1 MFLDSFSIV
10 FDYSHWII
18 YVKVYIKLWFKGLRA
33 WKKIPGFFIMLQLQF
48 AKLFDFEFICAYII
62 YVTIKLSKQEWQFM
76 QNILIAEPEKIIDL
90 DLRKQLKHFNLV
102 SIKPDSILSLLEVK
116 SFDLLIIDTDDKN
129 LSLLSSIKKNFHL
142 PIILLSSM
150 RQKESQKF
158 VDIVDAIIEEPYQSD
173 ELRNAINNIFS
184 SAISNQK

>member
-10 FDYSHWII
+10 LDYSHCII
-18 YVKVYIKLWFKGLRA
+18 YAKVYIKLWFKGLKA

-62 YVTIKLSKQEWQFM
+62 YVTIKLSRQEWQFM

>member
-1 MFLDSFSIV
+1 
-10 FDYSHWII
+10 
-18 YVKVYIKLWFKGLRA
+18 
-33 WKKIPGFFIMLQLQF
+33 
-48 AKLFDFEFICAYII
+48 
-62 YVTIKLSKQEWQFM
+62 QEWQFM